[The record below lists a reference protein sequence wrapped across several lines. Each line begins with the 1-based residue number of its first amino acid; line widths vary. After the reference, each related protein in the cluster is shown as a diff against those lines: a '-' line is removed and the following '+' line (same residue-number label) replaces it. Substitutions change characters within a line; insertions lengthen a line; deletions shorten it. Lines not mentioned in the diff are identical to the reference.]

1 MSNWKVTLTSPD
13 GEEMVVH
20 PEHMATHGVYLAED
34 QVKGDIIDAPVKTE
48 WDSTVKQEGGTQRGV
63 DWEYRDVDFGFHVT
77 NNKISAE
84 EADSM
89 LRMMFDYEEDEWDP
103 SSNRQAR
110 MDLEVIGGPFSGSLR
125 SLDFLM
131 YDTPETELNR
141 DPFMEQYFGPLMH
154 LRAGQ
159 PMWYQDTKIEP
170 FTWTDADIMP
180 GNVVTGHVTV
190 ENRTDRAMRHTWIV
204 AAPVGSRVFLPDVS
218 WVGKRGQRVIAGPH
232 ADRRIELPQIAAED
246 GGGFRVT
253 LDRGK
258 VMVESKLGE
267 NAMGRMPVPGQTFMY
282 RIPPYTRKTQLPIR
296 IENAQAG
303 GGRVELRLP
312 QLWSRPYG
320 LEMW

>member
-77 NNKISAE
+77 DNKITAE

-103 SSNRQAR
+103 NPNRQTR

-125 SLDFLM
+125 SLDLLM
-131 YDTPETELNR
+131 HDTPETEFAR
-141 DPFMEQYFGPLMH
+141 DPFMDQYVNPQLH

-159 PMWYQDTKIEP
+159 PMWYQDTVITHFSWTDDDIEP
-170 FTWTDADIMP
+170 
-180 GNVVTGHVTV
+180 GGVVHGVV
-190 ENRTDRAMRHTWIV
+190 PIENPTDRAMRHSWVV
-204 AAPVGSRVFLPDVS
+204 AGPEGLRVSLPDVS
-218 WVGKRGQRVIAGPH
+218 WVGRRGERQIAGPH
-232 ADRRIELPQIAAED
+232 PDRMIPLPEVTAE
-246 GGGFRVT
+246 GGSGFRVT
-253 LDRGK
+253 LERGK
-258 VMVESKLGE
+258 VMVENLNGT
-267 NAMGRMPVPGQTFMY
+267 NAMGEMPIPGMTFLY
-282 RIPPYTRKTQLPIR
+282 RIPPYTRKTLLPVR
-296 IENAQAG
+296 VDHAPPG
-303 GGRVELRLP
+303 GGRIELRAP
-312 QLWSRPYG
+312 MLWSRPYG

>member
-13 GEEMVVH
+13 GEEMAVH

-77 NNKISAE
+77 DNKITAE

-103 SSNRQAR
+103 NPNRQTR

-125 SLDFLM
+125 SLDLLM
-131 YDTPETELNR
+131 HDTPETEFAR
-141 DPFMEQYFGPLMH
+141 DPFQDQYINPQLH

-159 PMWYQDTKIEP
+159 PMWYQDTVITSFDWKDEDVEPGAVVHGFVEIENP
-170 FTWTDADIMP
+170 
-180 GNVVTGHVTV
+180 
-190 ENRTDRAMRHTWIV
+190 TDRAMRHTWV
-204 AAPVGSRVFLPDVS
+204 VSGPEGLKVSLPDVS
-218 WVGKRGQRVIAGPH
+218 WVGRRGARQIAGPH
-232 ADRRIELPQIAAED
+232 PDRMIPLPEVTAES
-246 GGGFRVT
+246 GSGYRVT
-253 LDRGK
+253 LERGK
-258 VMVESKLGE
+258 VMVEDLNGT
-267 NAMGRMPVPGQTFMY
+267 NAMGRMPIPGMTFLY
-282 RIPPYTRKTQLPIR
+282 RIPPYTRKTLLPVR
-296 IENAQAG
+296 VDHAPYG
-303 GGRVELRLP
+303 GGRIELRAP
-312 QLWSRPYG
+312 MLWSRPYG